1 MWYILIAI
9 GIVWVVSKHN
19 DKHCIDEELIKEQNE
34 KWVNELI
41 EKL

>member
-1 MWYILIAI
+1 MWYFIISV
-9 GIVWVVSKHN
+9 GIVWMVSKHN
-19 DKHCIDEELIKEQNE
+19 DKYHVDEELIKEQNE